1 MPYLLRLHANTSAT
15 AIQEALAC
23 IRRRDIALI
32 FPYGTPAALTSDV
45 DIEVLHTLHLYCET
59 LGKDVVIIGG
69 DEALRAAAVAAG
81 FASATSL
88 DAWKGASGSRF
99 PRPTASLAAGD
110 GDAWPASL
118 SLVSLEPDQEADF
131 DELPE
136 YVQQLLGGDHGY
148 SGPRDRDAALEAR
161 IARTTHPLDDDEDD
175 IAIIASE
182 SYEDGITSIIRGTSG
197 IEKLP
202 DALGS
207 SSDEEKSSHSRMR

>member
-23 IRRRDIALI
+23 VRRRDIALI

-45 DIEVLHTLHLYCET
+45 DVDALHTLHVYCET

-69 DEALRAAAVAAG
+69 DEDLRAAAVAAG

-99 PRPTASLAAGD
+99 PRPAASLSG
-110 GDAWPASL
+110 GEEDAWPASL
-118 SLVSLEPDQEADF
+118 SLVSVEPDQEADL

-148 SGPRDRDAALEAR
+148 TGPRDHDAALEAR
-161 IARTTHPLDDDEDD
+161 IAHITRPLDDDD
-175 IAIIASE
+175 IAVIASE
-182 SYEDGITSIIRGTSG
+182 SYEDGITSTIRGTSG
-197 IEKLP
+197 VEKWP
-202 DALGS
+202 DVLGS
-207 SSDEEKSSHSRMR
+207 TSDEEKSSRSRMR

>member
-32 FPYGTPAALTSDV
+32 FPYSTPAALTGDV
-45 DIEVLHTLHLYCET
+45 DALHTLHLYCET

-69 DEALRAAAVAAG
+69 DEDLRAAAVAAG

-99 PRPTASLAAGD
+99 PRPAASRSVD
-110 GDAWPASL
+110 EGDAWPASL
-118 SLVSLEPDQEADF
+118 SLVSEEPDQEADL

-148 SGPRDRDAALEAR
+148 TGPRDRDAALEAR
-161 IARTTHPLDDDEDD
+161 IARITRPLDDDDSD
-175 IAIIASE
+175 IAVIVSE
-182 SYEDGITSIIRGTSG
+182 SYEDGITSKIRGTSG
-197 IEKLP
+197 IEQRP
-202 DALGS
+202 DAIGS
-207 SSDEEKSSHSRMR
+207 SSDEEKLSRSRMR